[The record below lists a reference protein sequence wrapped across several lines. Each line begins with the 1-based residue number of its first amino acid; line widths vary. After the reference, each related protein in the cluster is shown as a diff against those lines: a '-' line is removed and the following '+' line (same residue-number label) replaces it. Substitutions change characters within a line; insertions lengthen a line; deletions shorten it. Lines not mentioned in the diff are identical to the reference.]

1 MFNGGFA
8 MKVKFVIFAR
18 KVDGSEFECFR
29 WCRDA
34 KSGIERAKTD
44 AKKFGVTVVDVWAVP
59 V

>member
-34 KSGIERAKTD
+34 RSGIDRALIE
-44 AKKFGVTVVDVWAVP
+44 AKQNGIEVSLIWAVP